1 LLELLRLEG
10 STNHA
15 IPHGIEVDGS
25 ELEMKAVRR
34 SEERG
39 HFDHGWLDTRH
50 TFSFAEY
57 YDPAH
62 MGFGTLRV
70 INEDRVA
77 PARGFGAHP
86 HRDMEILTWV
96 VSGSVEHADSMGN
109 RAIVRPGEIQRMTAG
124 TGVTHSE
131 VNPSP
136 SEPLHLMQIWIVP
149 DRRGLEPGYEQR
161 SFADADRQGRLHLI
175 ASPTRGNGSVRIHQ
189 DVSLYTS
196 LLAPGDLIEHPL
208 ANGRRAWLQVIRGDL
223 DASGVAVKSGD
234 GLAVSDE
241 PGLVLS
247 AKAPSEVLLFD
258 LA

>member
-1 LLELLRLEG
+1 MKTLR
-10 STNHA
+10 
-15 IPHGIEVDGS
+15 
-25 ELEMKAVRR
+25 K

-50 TFSFAEY
+50 TFSFADY
-57 YDPAH
+57 HDPAH
-62 MGFGTLRV
+62 MGFRALRV
-70 INEDRVA
+70 INEDEVA

-131 VNPSP
+131 INPSP
-136 SEPLHLMQIWIVP
+136 TEPLHLLQIWIVP
-149 DRRGLEPGYEQR
+149 HERGLAPGYEQR
-161 SFADADRQGRLHLI
+161 SFQDSERKGRLLRI
-175 ASPTRGNGSVRIHQ
+175 ASPGDGDGSVRIHQ

-196 LLAPGDLIEHPL
+196 LLDAGDRVEHGFAPGRH
-208 ANGRRAWLQVIRGDL
+208 AWLQVIRGDI
-223 DASGVAVKSGD
+223 DASGARMRAGD

-241 PGLVLS
+241 PSL
-247 AKAPSEVLLFD
+247 AIQAREPSEILLFD

>member
-1 LLELLRLEG
+1 
-10 STNHA
+10 
-15 IPHGIEVDGS
+15 
-25 ELEMKAVRR
+25 MKAVRK

-50 TFSFAEY
+50 TFSFADY

-62 MGFGTLRV
+62 MGFATLRV
-70 INEDRVA
+70 INEDVVA

-96 VSGSVEHADSMGN
+96 VSGAVEHADSMGN
-109 RAIVRPGEIQRMTAG
+109 RAVVRPGEIQRMTAG

-131 VNPSP
+131 INPSP

-161 SFADADRQGRLHLI
+161 AFVDEDRKGRLLLI
-175 ASPTRGNGSVRIHQ
+175 ASPDQRDGSVQIHQ

-196 LLAPGDLIEHPL
+196 LLAPGERVDHRL
-208 ANGRRAWLQVIRGDL
+208 APGRRAWLQVIRGDL
-223 DASGVAVKSGD
+223 DASGERVRSGD
-234 GLAVSDE
+234 GVAVSDE
-241 PGLVLS
+241 ETLS
-247 AKAPSEVLLFD
+247 VTAHGPSELLLFD
-258 LA
+258 LG

>member
-1 LLELLRLEG
+1 
-10 STNHA
+10 
-15 IPHGIEVDGS
+15 
-25 ELEMKAVRR
+25 MKAVRK

-62 MGFGTLRV
+62 MGFATLRV
-70 INEDRVA
+70 INEDTVA

-96 VSGSVEHADSMGN
+96 VSGAVEHADSMGN
-109 RAIVRPGEIQRMTAG
+109 RAVVRPGEIQRMTAG

-131 VNPSP
+131 INPSP

-149 DRRGLEPGYEQR
+149 ERRGLEPGYEQQA
-161 SFADADRQGRLHLI
+161 FADADRRGRLLLI
-175 ASPTRGNGSVRIHQ
+175 ASPDRRDGSVQIHQ

-196 LLAPGDLIEHPL
+196 LLAPGERVDHRL
-208 ANGRRAWLQVIRGDL
+208 APGRRAWLQVIRGDL
-223 DASGVAVKSGD
+223 DVSGERVRSGD
-234 GLAVSDE
+234 GVAVSDE
-241 PGLVLS
+241 DTLS
-247 AKAPSEVLLFD
+247 VTAHGPSEILLFD
-258 LA
+258 LG